1 MGRPGRSARE
11 HRYAVSRY
19 HRTAL
24 ALAAQCGRALG
35 DNSRGGNGSTMTLDD
50 PITTPPGLPLT
61 SNYYFLLLFFLITLF
76 LFSPLLWSREC
87 HRTGVT
93 EA

>member
-1 MGRPGRSARE
+1 MGWLGRTARA
-11 HRYAVSRY
+11 HSQAVCLYRL
-19 HRTAL
+19 TAL

-50 PITTPPGLPLT
+50 PITTAPGLPLT

-76 LFSPLLWSREC
+76 FFSPLLFSG
-87 HRTGVT
+87 HANVT
-93 EA
+93 QPA